1 VSSPVLELASVSFS
15 YPGRQALLDKVSLQL
30 QEGDFLV
37 VTGPSGAGK
46 STFLRLLCR
55 LESPTSG
62 EIRYRG
68 DPVDRLF
75 APELRKRVSYLQQ
88 VPVVLPQ
95 TVAQNLLL
103 PFILRQSRSA
113 APTRKRLRDALD
125 RVGLDQVAL
134 DAAAEE
140 LSVGQRQRLCL
151 MRTVL
156 TGPEVI
162 LLDEPLSALD
172 AIAAGRVLQ
181 VLAGLNRNDGVT
193 VVMVSH
199 AGGRDLPGSRFVE
212 IKDASVVE
220 GGSPT
225 WAR

>member
-151 MRTVL
+151 VRTVL

-181 VLAGLNRNDGVT
+181 VLAGLNRKDGMT

-199 AGGRDLPGSRFVE
+199 AGGKDLPGSRFVE

-220 GGSPT
+220 GGRPT

>member
-1 VSSPVLELASVSFS
+1 VSSPVLELASVTFS
-15 YPGRQALLDKVSLQL
+15 YPGRQALLDKVSLEL
-30 QEGDFLV
+30 REGDFLV

-55 LESPTSG
+55 LESPMSG

-68 DPVDRLF
+68 DAVERLF
-75 APELRKRVSYLQQ
+75 APELRRRVSYLQQ

-220 GGSPT
+220 GGRPT

>member
-1 VSSPVLELASVSFS
+1 VSSPVLELASVTFS
-15 YPGRQALLDKVSLQL
+15 YPGRQALLDKVSLEL
-30 QEGDFLV
+30 REGDFLV

-55 LESPTSG
+55 LESPMSG

-68 DPVDRLF
+68 DAVERLF
-75 APELRKRVSYLQQ
+75 APELRRRVSYLQQ

-151 MRTVL
+151 VRTVL

-181 VLAGLNRNDGVT
+181 VLAGLNRKDGMT

-199 AGGRDLPGSRFVE
+199 AGGKDLPGSRFVE

-220 GGSPT
+220 GGRPT